1 MDEKLEK
8 AIQTA
13 NYMATLTNQ
22 RKLALEEF
30 NQSLIYYFGGASF
43 TATPNLI
50 SFLKMLIDNGN
61 TSAVVLDDNSIPVKI
76 EDLSEFYN
84 NILSIYGEASLIYYV
99 KYTELKKKR
108 KIEDLVSL

>member
-8 AIQTA
+8 AIRTA

-43 TATPNLI
+43 TATRELI
-50 SFLKMLIDNGN
+50 TFVKALIDSGN
-61 TSAVVLDDNSIPVKI
+61 TSSVLLDDNSIPVKV
-76 EDLSEFYN
+76 EDLQSFYFN
-84 NILSIYGEASLIYYV
+84 VLSVYSEASLAYYV
-99 KYTELKKKR
+99 KYGELKKKR
-108 KIEDLVSL
+108 KVEDLVAL